1 MFQSFMESLLKEL
14 PLIAIRIVFL
24 GIVIILFPRIINYFL
39 HIYQKTLDRKN
50 VDPLFKSFSHSFLKT
65 VGYVVLFFIGIGI
78 FGIKGT
84 SLITVLGTA
93 GLAIGLALQGSLS
106 NLAGGMLILFFR
118 PFLKGE
124 YIISS
129 SGAEGTVDQIFI
141 LYTHLITVDGK
152 LVVVPNSELVNST
165 ITNFTR
171 TPERRLDI
179 TVSVVNETSID
190 KIQEILKKISEEYPT
205 ILQDKP
211 KTLKLFKQNIG
222 YMDFLFRVWV
232 KNEDYWNSLFD
243 LNEVIKKSL
252 DANGIEMPY
261 QRIELYDKSKNYNK
275 N

>member
-190 KIQEILKKISEEYPT
+190 KIQEILTKISEEYPT

>member
-65 VGYVVLFFIGIGI
+65 VGYVVLFFIGIEI

-190 KIQEILKKISEEYPT
+190 KIQEILTKISEEYPT